1 VAESLLSLS
10 RRSRPRHD
18 LPATS
23 ACPVGLW
30 RRRSAWS
37 DGASRFAPGARA
49 GCWTVPPQRRQAG
62 SPGGGERPWHLSIV
76 LVETGP
82 ILFAVLDADR
92 WERVP
97 CFTPVLGRGDDVAVF
112 NAATAEIGR
121 LLRRFERAERVDRRG
136 RTFAPAG
143 GRAWAYLR
151 WRRSFLAWGSDS
163 RPGPT
168 GVMDGGVVVIGGRA

>member
-1 VAESLLSLS
+1 M
-10 RRSRPRHD
+10 
-18 LPATS
+18 TS
-23 ACPVGLW
+23 QCSIHTANMM
-30 RRRSAWS
+30 
-37 DGASRFAPGARA
+37 ARMDKL
-49 GCWTVPPQRRQAG
+49 G

-151 WRRSFLAWGSDS
+151 WRRSFLGAPKL
-163 RPGPT
+163 R
-168 GVMDGGVVVIGGRA
+168 